1 MDVAQAAPKSKGR
14 CVSDLSPS
22 DRSRLAAL
30 PVWGPAAV
38 PPARDH
44 PVGEDRRGFINVLR
58 IFVRTWP
65 WLRPMVFG
73 YWRARELASW
83 GDRRGDTPWRFSHAP
98 VLVTAVAVLG
108 PLLGVPAVGG
118 DWQQDLLLAA
128 SAVMVAASWVALRAT
143 TAFALAVAVLTL
155 TGILM
160 ALFAVFVVAGWA
172 DNVYAGVLAAAAL
185 SMWLFQYRRSDG
197 ALQLRVRLGCH
208 LVYYYALAGLSAL
221 VAMVAGLFTVD
232 LLNQSILQAQPLTP
246 FLADFAGRADLGQGV
261 VETLDPGQRQ
271 ELQWYYIA
279 FTVGVGLLTFPFGLA
294 LPYYNVWIMQRINQG
309 LRLALVE
316 RWHQLS
322 LRYHGDHRVG
332 DSVYRLYQDSAQV
345 TAVIATVTAAATQVF
360 TYAVVVVFVAALDP
374 LLGLMALTVAL
385 LAVGW
390 GRWFSPRMRSR
401 SLTAREAN
409 SDLTSRTQE
418 ALNAARV
425 VKASGAESDEQRR
438 FEADSVVAFNAAYA
452 VRSLVAVVTIVM
464 FTFGAA
470 ILLGGQFLMA
480 LWANLGRET
489 FAAVLI
495 GLVGLS
501 FTRWNL
507 AAFQWGQDQMNQC
520 ANRVGGL
527 LRQWTTAQDM
537 AMGLD
542 RAFEILDI
550 EPDVINAPDAVD
562 LSGPCAEVR
571 FEHVRFA
578 YQGDRPV
585 LRDVTFT
592 ARSGVTAIVGPTGA
606 GKSTLMA
613 LLTRLFD
620 PDGGSIAIDGVDLRR
635 LDVDSLRANVAMA
648 LQENVLFAMSL
659 RDNVRYAAPD
669 ADDEALR
676 RATYVACVDEYA
688 ETLPDGLDTLL
699 GDRGGKLSTGQRQ
712 RLSIAR
718 AIVKDAPIL
727 VLDEP
732 TAALDAATEHR
743 VLERLADWA
752 GDGGRMVFLITHRL
766 STIRQAE
773 RIVYLDGGVVA
784 ELGTHDELMAL
795 PGGRYRRFVETEQAA
810 AA

>member
-1 MDVAQAAPKSKGR
+1 MA
-14 CVSDLSPS
+14 DLSPS
-22 DRSRLAAL
+22 DRARLRAL

-38 PPARDH
+38 PAERDH
-44 PVGEDRRGFINVLR
+44 AVGEDRRAFTDVLR

-73 YWRARELASW
+73 YWRTYAAPVRVAE
-83 GDRRGDTPWRFSHAP
+83 RRDTPWRFSHAP
-98 VLVTAVAVLG
+98 VLVTAAAIVG
-108 PLLGVPAVGG
+108 PLVGAPAFGV
-118 DWQQDLLLAA
+118 DWQQDLLLWA
-128 SAVMVAASWVALRAT
+128 SAVMVVASWAALLTSPGASR
-143 TAFALAVAVLTL
+143 AFALAVAVLTV
-155 TGILM
+155 TGIL
-160 ALFAVFVVAGWA
+160 AVLFAVFVVAGRA
-172 DNVYAGVLAAAAL
+172 DNVYVGALAAAAL
-185 SMWLFQYRRSDG
+185 SMWLFQYRRSG
-197 ALQLRVRLGCH
+197 GVPEVRVRLGCH

-246 FLADFAGRADLGQGV
+246 FLADFAGRADLGQEAA
-261 VETLDPGQRQ
+261 ETLTTAQRQ

-332 DSVYRLYQDSAQV
+332 DSVYRIYQDSAQV
-345 TAVIATVTAAATQVF
+345 TAVIATVTAAATLAISYLV
-360 TYAVVVVFVAALDP
+360 AIVFVAALDP
-374 LLGLMALTVAL
+374 LLGLMAATVAV
-385 LAVGW
+385 LAILW
-390 GRWFSPRMRSR
+390 GHWFSPRMRAR

-418 ALNAARV
+418 ALNAVRV
-425 VKASGAESDEQRR
+425 VKASGAELDEQRR

-470 ILLGGQFLMA
+470 ILLGAQFLMA
-480 LWANLGRET
+480 LWANVGRET

-507 AAFQWGQDQMNQC
+507 AAFQWGQGQMNDC

-527 LRQWTTAQDM
+527 LRHWTTAQDM

-550 EPDVINAPDAVD
+550 EPDVANAPDAVA
-562 LSGPCAEVR
+562 LAGPCREVR

-578 YQGDRPV
+578 YQDDRPV
-585 LRDVTFT
+585 LRDVTF
-592 ARSGVTAIVGPTGA
+592 AAQPGVTAIVGPTGA

-620 PDGGSIAIDGVDLRR
+620 PDAGSIAIDGVDLRR
-635 LDVDSLRANVAMA
+635 LDVESLRANVAIA

-659 RDNVRYAAPD
+659 RDNVYYAAPD
-669 ADDEALR
+669 ANEEALR

-688 ETLPDGLDTLL
+688 ETLPDGLDTMLS
-699 GDRGGKLSTGQRQ
+699 DRGGKLSTGQRQ

-732 TAALDAATEHR
+732 TAALDAETEHR
-743 VLERLADWA
+743 VLERLSEWA
-752 GDGGRMVFLITHRL
+752 GGDGGRREPRLVFLITHRL
-766 STIRQAE
+766 STIRQAD
-773 RIVYLDGGVVA
+773 RIVYLDEGVVA
-784 ELGTHDELMAL
+784 ELGTHESLMGV
-795 PGGRYRRFVETEQAA
+795 PGGRYRRFVETEQSAA
-810 AA
+810 GASA